1 MYVFAVDVMIRS
13 NHAICI
19 GYPVPFT
26 GGSRYR
32 YVAVTVSSASK
43 IGKEVYSV
51 KFRDLFL
58 PKIAHSDPK
67 KRKEAIRAE
76 SDQTLLKKVIENDDH
91 PEVRDEARKRLEELE
106 TA

>member
-1 MYVFAVDVMIRS
+1 MYVFAIAVMIRS
-13 NHAICI
+13 CHAICI
-19 GYPVPFT
+19 GYPV
-26 GGSRYR
+26 R

-43 IGKEVYSV
+43 IGKGVYSV

-58 PKIAHSDPK
+58 PKIANSDPE